1 MSEKTTDA
9 LQTAIDQALEADR
22 PRLAK
27 YLSIETVA
35 AKHLG
40 IEETVSVIEQS
51 LQELGAEVEV
61 WRDIPGSNPFV
72 FATLP
77 AGPNGNSDKTLL
89 FYNHYDVQPAE
100 PLDEWDSEPFQLTEK
115 NGQYVA
121 RGVSDDKGEFMLRLS
136 AVKALQATGGLPCN
150 LKFILEGEEEVG
162 SPHIEPMTKKHGA
175 ALAADAIIWETG
187 GKDADENFQVT
198 CGVKGTSSFNVT
210 AKSAESDLHSSLA
223 AFVDNAV
230 WRLVQGLS
238 TLRGPKGEVLVDG
251 FTDGVK
257 PLTPT
262 EQAAV
267 DQLPFNEEATRK
279 NFGLK
284 LPLLSDKPAEALINR
299 PTITINGISG
309 GYEGNGLK
317 TVLPKEARAQLDCR
331 LVPGQDP
338 RHISELVQQ
347 QLDKNG
353 FSDLHVSY
361 NQGESAFRSDLTD
374 SFVQTAVATA
384 HEVYGDAVKLVPN
397 AGGSGPQAPF
407 FEAVGVPIIDVGSTW
422 AGSGA
427 HVPNENV
434 RVSDYVQAARYT
446 ARVLQ
451 NFGEK

>member
-1 MSEKTTDA
+1 MPEKKTDT
-9 LQTAIDQALEADR
+9 LQTAIDQALQADR

-27 YLSIETVA
+27 YLSVETVA

-40 IEETVSVIEQS
+40 IAETVSVIEQAF
-51 LQELGAEVEV
+51 QDLGAVVTV

-77 AGPNGNSDKTLL
+77 AGPNGNADKTLL

-100 PLDEWDSEPFQLTEK
+100 PLEEWDSAPFQLTEK
-115 NGQYVA
+115 DGRYVA
-121 RGVSDDKGEFMLRLS
+121 RGASDDKGELMVRLS
-136 AVKALQATGGLPCN
+136 AVKALQQTGGLPCN
-150 LKFILEGEEEVG
+150 LKFVLEGEEEIG
-162 SPHIEPMTKKHGA
+162 SPHIQPMTEKHA
-175 ALAADAIIWETG
+175 ADLAADAIIWETG

-198 CGVKGTSSFNVT
+198 CGVKGIVSFNVT
-210 AKSAESDLHSSLA
+210 TKSAESDLHSSLA
-223 AFVDNAV
+223 TFVDNAV
-230 WRLVQGLS
+230 WRLVQGLA
-238 TLRGPKGEVLVDG
+238 TLRGAKGEVLVDG
-251 FTDGVK
+251 LNEGVK

-262 EQAAV
+262 EQAAIN
-267 DQLPFNEEATRK
+267 DLPFNEAATRQ

-284 LPLLSDKPAEALINR
+284 LPLLSDKPAEALVNR
-299 PTITINGISG
+299 PSITINGISG
-309 GYEGNGLK
+309 GYEGDGLK

-338 RHISELVQQ
+338 RHVAELVQQ
-347 QLDKNG
+347 QLNRNG

-361 NQGESAFRSDLTD
+361 NQGEPAFRSDLTD
-374 SFVQTAVATA
+374 DFVQTAVATA

-407 FEAVGVPIIDVGSTW
+407 AEAVGAPIVSIGSTW

-427 HVPNENV
+427 HAPNENV
-434 RVSDYVQAARYT
+434 RVKDYAQATRYT

-451 NFGEK
+451 NFSQK

>member
-1 MSEKTTDA
+1 MPEKTTDT
-9 LQTAIDQALEADR
+9 LQTAIDQALQVNQ

-40 IEETVSVIEQS
+40 IEETVSVIEQAF
-51 LQELGAEVEV
+51 QDLGAVVTV

-77 AGPNGNSDKTLL
+77 AGPNGNAEKTLL

-100 PLDEWDSEPFQLTEK
+100 PLDEWDSDPFTLTEK
-115 NGQYVA
+115 NGRYVA
-121 RGVSDDKGEFMLRLS
+121 RGVSDDKGELIVRLS
-136 AVKALQATGGLPCN
+136 AVKALQAAGGLPCN

-162 SPHIEPMTKKHGA
+162 SPHIAPMTKQHA
-175 ALAADAIIWETG
+175 ADLAADAIVWETG
-187 GKDADENFQVT
+187 GKDADENFQIT
-198 CGVKGTSSFNVT
+198 CGVKGTASFNVT

-230 WRLVQGLS
+230 WRLVQGLA

-251 FTDGVK
+251 FYEGVS

-262 EQAAV
+262 EQAAI
-267 DQLPFNEEATRK
+267 DQLPFNEAAIRQ
-279 NFGLK
+279 NFELK
-284 LPLLSDKPAEALINR
+284 LPLIADKPAEALINR
-299 PTITINGISG
+299 STITINGISG
-309 GYEGNGLK
+309 GYEGDGLK
-317 TVLPKEARAQLDCR
+317 TVLPKQARAQLDCR

-338 RHISELVQQ
+338 KHISELVQA

-361 NQGESAFRSDLTD
+361 NQGEPAFRSDLTD
-374 SFVQTAVATA
+374 EFVQTAVATA

-397 AGGSGPQAPF
+397 AGGSGPEAPF
-407 FEAVGVPIIDVGSTW
+407 AEAVGAPIVSIGSTW

-427 HVPNENV
+427 HAPNENV
-434 RVSDYVQAARYT
+434 RVKDFTQAARYT
-446 ARVLQ
+446 ARLLQ
-451 NFGEK
+451 AFGQA